1 MEPSRPGIEP
11 CPLHLINFTT
21 REVPRELIDVVHPGQ
36 PTRAE
41 TRVKRVERG
50 EGLEE
55 QEEGTRQVPLV
66 TFEVRAL
73 VFSILQNSFYLRL
86 ISRTMLA

>member
-1 MEPSRPGIEP
+1 M
-11 CPLHLINFTT
+11 
-21 REVPRELIDVVHPGQ
+21 VHPGQ

-41 TRVKRVERG
+41 TMVKRVERG
-50 EGLEE
+50 QGLEE
-55 QEEGTRQVPLV
+55 QEEGTRQVSLV

-73 VFSILQNSFYLRL
+73 VFSISQNSLYLRF